1 MSNSRQS
8 GRREDVPVQASAV
21 TSFAH
26 DYASGEMIAT
36 HTHDRDQLVYAS
48 AGVMTVCTDEGAWV
62 IPPHRAVWIPAG
74 VPHAIAMSG
83 HVAMRTLYFRP
94 ALVRGLPRKCCVVA
108 VSNLVREL
116 VLHACAHGAD
126 RHVSALLTRQ
136 LHALPTLALAL
147 PTPSDAR
154 ARRVAERLAGDPGGR
169 TGLESLC
176 RDAGA
181 SRRTIERS
189 FLAETGLSLG
199 RWRQQAR
206 LMHAV
211 QRLGGGASVTEVAFE
226 AGYATPGAFTFAF
239 RKAFGATP
247 TAYFAAPDDSILSSP
262 PRPPR
267 SW

>member
-1 MSNSRQS
+1 MSNFRQS
-8 GRREDVPVQASAV
+8 ARRSDKAAPGPAV

-36 HTHDRDQLVYAS
+36 HAHDRDQLVYAS
-48 AGVMTVCTDEGAWV
+48 AGVMTVRTEEGAWV
-62 IPPHRAVWIPAG
+62 TPPHRAVWIPAG

-83 HVAMRTLYFRP
+83 HVAMRTLYFQP

-116 VLHACAHGAD
+116 ILHACAHGAD
-126 RHVSALLTRQ
+126 HHVSALLTRQ
-136 LHALPTLALAL
+136 LRALPALAL
-147 PTPSDAR
+147 ELPMPSDAR
-154 ARRVAERLAGDPGGR
+154 ARRVAERLADDPGAR
-169 TGLESLC
+169 TGLVSLC

-199 RWRQQAR
+199 RWRQQSR

-226 AGYATPGAFTFAF
+226 AGYGAPGAFTVAF
-239 RKAFGATP
+239 HKAFGAAP
-247 TAYFAAPDDSILSSP
+247 TAYFAAPDKHL
-262 PRPPR
+262 
-267 SW
+267 